1 MNKDQNKFEN
11 QSFLGKTNKVSTS
24 TNINEPSHNHQIYS
38 KKDDL
43 NPDPSFPLIEIETA
57 DSFWNSENG
66 NRSQLSLL
74 NDSEFHQR
82 HSSNIF
88 DSSASAIFDES
99 EIDIENASFVSEI
112 SALAFSTNNQSS
124 LQSPYTNQK
133 GLKKKMKNV
142 DNPSFST
149 GKNEKKKKKTKHK
162 PTLED
167 VFIFNLPGHFIDY
180 FQSYDDALMPP
191 VLSRRWKKKPL
202 SLRKEVV
209 CAYRAEDSRFLSK
222 NIGDTEQKLREDEEM
237 RRERVVE
244 YSILHGT
251 DKLASIYDDKDEEIE
266 HTQTQPPSS
275 HELDANDKID
285 QLSLHHLCER
295 NNKIDNHELESMKD
309 SLNTEKKVN
318 ILLILSLA
326 IRFMFYIG
334 HLLNIC

>member
-133 GLKKKMKNV
+133 GLKKKKTLYKSNSLL
-142 DNPSFST
+142 N
-149 GKNEKKKKKTKHK
+149 KKKKRK
-162 PTLED
+162 
-167 VFIFNLPGHFIDY
+167 
-180 FQSYDDALMPP
+180 
-191 VLSRRWKKKPL
+191 LSI
-202 SLRKEVV
+202 S
-209 CAYRAEDSRFLSK
+209 
-222 NIGDTEQKLREDEEM
+222 Q
-237 RRERVVE
+237 
-244 YSILHGT
+244 H
-251 DKLASIYDDKDEEIE
+251 
-266 HTQTQPPSS
+266 
-275 HELDANDKID
+275 
-285 QLSLHHLCER
+285 
-295 NNKIDNHELESMKD
+295 
-309 SLNTEKKVN
+309 
-318 ILLILSLA
+318 
-326 IRFMFYIG
+326 
-334 HLLNIC
+334 